1 MNTMN
6 TQASPMN
13 YLALSGV
20 GNVGKTTLARH
31 VLAPASSASIVTL
44 ETHSPSGDEA
54 APIDSGVLA
63 AHLFAS
69 PPVGL
74 ILDVGVGDC
83 GAALE
88 ALALVARQDVR
99 LPGRLRIV
107 TPLLCDSKSVAGLRW
122 LLGQLPE
129 VLRPTVRAI
138 WNRVRREREDEST
151 LKDSEIVR
159 AARSVARQGGAQF
172 CSVPLY
178 ESALYDPA
186 HPLVRRYGSIA
197 ALASLA
203 DSKIREA
210 TLSEMSTLLAARDAA
225 QAAQANASEVFV
237 ALNG

>member
-1 MNTMN
+1 MSNTHD
-6 TQASPMN
+6 MN
-13 YLALSGV
+13 YMDLSGV

-31 VLAPASSASIVTL
+31 VLVPGSSTSIVTL
-44 ETHSPSGDEA
+44 ETHSPAGDEA

-69 PPVGL
+69 PPGGI

-83 GAALE
+83 AAALE
-88 ALALVARQDVR
+88 ALALVARQDSS

-122 LLGQLPE
+122 LLGQLTE
-129 VLRPTVRAI
+129 ALRPSVRAV
-138 WNRVRREREDEST
+138 WNRVRREDDST
-151 LKDSEIVR
+151 LLKDSEIGR
-159 AARSVARQGGAQF
+159 AARSVARQGGAQL
-172 CSVPLY
+172 CSAPLY

-210 TLSEMSTLLAARDAA
+210 PLSEMSTLLAARDAA